1 MLLFYIQNEREDS
14 MSKIKNYIMDIEE
27 KIFSIENLEDKVSE
41 SEDISEVN
49 SFVVE
54 KLGLTTSFD
63 INIVND
69 VVSGVWNDF
78 WGNYI

>member
-1 MLLFYIQNEREDS
+1 

-27 KIFSIENLEDKVSE
+27 KIFSIESLEDKVSE

>member
-1 MLLFYIQNEREDS
+1 
-14 MSKIKNYIMDIEE
+14 MDIEE